1 MLRRLDDSLVILGWF
16 SDGAS
21 MAASPTL
28 RQIPG
33 GRQVPEDGVG
43 GGLWAWGVAG
53 TKGEIL

>member
-1 MLRRLDDSLVILGWF
+1 MILGWF

-21 MAASPTL
+21 MASSPTL